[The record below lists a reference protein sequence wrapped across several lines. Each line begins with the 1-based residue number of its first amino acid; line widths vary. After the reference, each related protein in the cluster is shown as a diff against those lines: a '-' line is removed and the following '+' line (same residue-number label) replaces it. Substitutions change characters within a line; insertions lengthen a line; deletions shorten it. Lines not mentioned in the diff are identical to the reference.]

1 MTKVNSQCQP
11 RSYRL
16 QVGSVEEPTCWQLV
30 LWFGLS
36 WRWPDSQSPESMM
49 DLGEKPFEGIGRAQF
64 DVDPPDADFEPG
76 GNFKKPQPD
85 LADGGMF
92 QFAAS

>member
-1 MTKVNSQCQP
+1 
-11 RSYRL
+11 
-16 QVGSVEEPTCWQLV
+16 
-30 LWFGLS
+30 
-36 WRWPDSQSPESMM
+36 M
-49 DLGEKPFEGIGRAQF
+49 DFGEKPFEGIGRAQF
-64 DVDPPDADFEPG
+64 DVDSPDADFEPG